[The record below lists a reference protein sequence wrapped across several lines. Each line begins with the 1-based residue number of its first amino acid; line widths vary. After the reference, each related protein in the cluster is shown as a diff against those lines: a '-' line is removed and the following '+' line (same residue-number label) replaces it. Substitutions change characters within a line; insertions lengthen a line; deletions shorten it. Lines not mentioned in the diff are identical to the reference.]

1 MSFNINMSD
10 STLRKIK
17 KNVTYLESI
26 RPAKTSQYRSTADA
40 IIIQYA
46 TREIVNIK
54 TAENLILKL
63 SSKRPAITAKKF
75 NDYVETNKPIVQTKS
90 LLDKDIDTEDDYQ
103 PITAKKKTTIT
114 STPKQKMSIK
124 KKVPSKLYNWFI
136 RANIKATTTFEKTT
150 KNRQTKQLD
159 TNYYSIPL
167 NQNINKTIIAS
178 SSAEAQQIFE
188 NDFRSSITAD
198 NDFNYKKTITID
210 DIDYKQTINES
221 SFTAIK
227 TDQMLMTRADIMT

>member
-26 RPAKTSQYRSTADA
+26 RPVKTSQYRSTADA

-103 PITAKKKTTIT
+103 P
-114 STPKQKMSIK
+114 
-124 KKVPSKLYNWFI
+124 
-136 RANIKATTTFEKTT
+136 
-150 KNRQTKQLD
+150 
-159 TNYYSIPL
+159 
-167 NQNINKTIIAS
+167 
-178 SSAEAQQIFE
+178 
-188 NDFRSSITAD
+188 
-198 NDFNYKKTITID
+198 
-210 DIDYKQTINES
+210 
-221 SFTAIK
+221 
-227 TDQMLMTRADIMT
+227 